1 MKCKQL
7 EPLVIDLLQKYPV
20 MREDDFKLVLG
31 VYLATNPIVFNMS
44 FIDVMKQ
51 HEKLGLPSFASI
63 TRSRRKICESR
74 PDLKDKATV
83 KIRAEEQENYK
94 RYSRES

>member
-7 EPLVIDLLQKYPV
+7 EPMVISLLEKYPV

-31 VYLATNPIVFNMS
+31 VYLATNKNVFNMN
-44 FIDVMKQ
+44 FVDVMKQ

-63 TRSRRKICESR
+63 TRARRKICENR
-74 PDLKDKATV
+74 PDLKDKKMAV
-83 KIRAEEQENYK
+83 IREEEQQEFK
-94 RYSRES
+94 KYSRG